1 MEAISN
7 DAWEIERSDGKNACR
22 GAEGRG
28 SRLDKGSRAR
38 TLFVTNANKA
48 RFVYVYAMGRGR

>member
-1 MEAISN
+1 M
-7 DAWEIERSDGKNACR
+7 ERSDGKNACR
-22 GAEGRG
+22 GTEGRG

-48 RFVYVYAMGRGR
+48 RFVYMYAMGRGR